1 MKVVLRSS
9 SLLFSLLG
17 IAANAPVS
25 KVQPLLRRGSADGI
39 DIGTSAK
46 QLLEEFGAKLH
57 LDEKTGRLEAF
68 LASPLQ
74 RRPDLSFD
82 IKRGVVASIKVYSR
96 RYKTETG
103 VGVGDALL
111 TLVNQHQIHWIDDD
125 IAEADDLKMKFQVQ
139 DDRIISILVC

>member
-17 IAANAPVS
+17 IAVNAPMT

-39 DIGTSAK
+39 DIGTSAR
-46 QLLEEFGAKLH
+46 QLLDEFGAKLQ
-57 LDEKTGRLEAF
+57 LDDKTGRLEAF

-74 RRPDLSFD
+74 RRPDLSFEM
-82 IKRGVVASIKVYSR
+82 KEGVVIAIKVYSR
-96 RYKTETG
+96 RYKTESG
-103 VGVGDALL
+103 IGVGD
-111 TLVNQHQIHWIDDD
+111 TLVMLANQHVIHWVDDD
-125 IAEADDLKMKFQVQ
+125 IAEVADLKMKFQVQ

>member
-1 MKVVLRSS
+1 MKIVLRSS

-17 IAANAPVS
+17 ITANAPMS
-25 KVQPLLRRGSADGI
+25 KVQPVLRRGSADGI

-46 QLLEEFGAKLH
+46 QLLEEFGTKLQ

-74 RRPDLSFD
+74 RRPDLSFE
-82 IKRGVVASIKVYSR
+82 IKDGVVSAIKVYSR
-96 RYKTETG
+96 RYKTESG
-103 VGVGDALL
+103 IGVGDALL
-111 TLVNQHQIHWIDDD
+111 TLANQHQIHWTDDN
-125 IAEADDLKMKFQVQ
+125 IAEVDELKMKFQIQ